1 VTAIFAWP
9 FIVLGLLMVAY
20 AGRLLIT
27 GRNFSGFLGRG
38 LTESD
43 ELRMKR
49 APAAFFRAVGTVAG
63 LAGLLLIFFG
73 VLFASVPNQPD
84 RRLGAL
90 ALAVLGFFMIA
101 MVVSLVWLL
110 LLAGRYR
117 LFRWDKP

>member
-1 VTAIFAWP
+1 MAVFAWP
-9 FIVLGLLMVAY
+9 FLVLGLLMAAY
-20 AGRLLIT
+20 GGRLLLT

-38 LTESD
+38 ITRSD

-73 VLFASVPNQPD
+73 ALFAIVPNQPD

-90 ALAVLGFFMIA
+90 VLAVLGFFMIA

-110 LLAGRYR
+110 LLAGRHR
-117 LFRWDKP
+117 LFRWNKP